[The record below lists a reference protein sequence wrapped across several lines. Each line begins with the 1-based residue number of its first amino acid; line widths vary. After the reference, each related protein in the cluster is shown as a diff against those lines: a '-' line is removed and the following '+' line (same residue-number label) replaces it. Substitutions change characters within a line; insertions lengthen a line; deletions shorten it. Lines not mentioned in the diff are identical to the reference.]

1 MSRQLG
7 IEAVGKC
14 SDPAFFETGY
24 SNWKDACAD
33 FRQHEASD
41 VHQELAMKF
50 AHFTSGKSITSQLS
64 AQTAKEQKKAPE
76 NV

>member
-1 MSRQLG
+1 
-7 IEAVGKC
+7 
-14 SDPAFFETGY
+14 
-24 SNWKDACAD
+24 
-33 FRQHEASD
+33 
-41 VHQELAMKF
+41 VHQELAVKF